1 MKQDKSN
8 KHNNQFSIKKTIL
21 TVIGVLM
28 IVPLI
33 VGLVDLVPGSE
44 KYVIATLAS
53 AVGIV
58 PITVLV
64 CMISSDMRNK

>member
-1 MKQDKSN
+1 MKPEK
-8 KHNNQFSIKKTIL
+8 FSIKKTVL
-21 TVIGVLM
+21 TVLAVLM

-33 VGLVDLVPGSE
+33 VGLVDLFPGTL

-58 PITVLV
+58 PLTAAI
-64 CMISSDMRNK
+64 CRISFDMRNK